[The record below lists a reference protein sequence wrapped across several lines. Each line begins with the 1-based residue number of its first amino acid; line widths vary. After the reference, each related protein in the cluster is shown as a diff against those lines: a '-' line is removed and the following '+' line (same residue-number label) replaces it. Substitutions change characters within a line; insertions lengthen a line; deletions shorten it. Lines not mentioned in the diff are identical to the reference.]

1 MTYNAIDELTKL
13 LDSVSVFSEKELRVL
28 NQIKGTRVKILEE
41 LKAIQDELDLLIFQ
55 QTELQKR
62 EFYLYQKLI
71 DAKMII

>member
-1 MTYNAIDELTKL
+1 MTHNAIDELTKL

-28 NQIKGTRVKILEE
+28 NQIKGTRVKILDE

>member
-28 NQIKGTRVKILEE
+28 NQIKGTRVKILDE

-71 DAKMII
+71 DAKMIV

>member
-28 NQIKGTRVKILEE
+28 NQIKGTRVKILDE

>member
-13 LDSVSVFSEKELRVL
+13 LDSVSVFSEKEQRVL
-28 NQIKGTRVKILEE
+28 NQIKGTKTKILEE

-71 DAKMII
+71 DAKMIV